1 VKSRII
7 TGETYHCRLRP
18 RRHAFR
24 YRMFWL
30 YLDLDEL
37 VAIDRSVRW
46 FGHNRR
52 SLVSITDSD
61 YAGAERGTIREKV
74 VGRLQREGVSVPIAR
89 VVLVT
94 LPKVCGY
101 VFNPVSFYLCYL
113 PDGAL
118 AALVAEVHNTF
129 GEAHHYVLRPDNRGS
144 DRTGVTLFR
153 AAKVF
158 YVSPFLD
165 VSGEYEVRLSEQEDD
180 FSLTI
185 TLRQGGQPV
194 FSAAL
199 CGRGTDLTGGRL
211 TAALCRLPL
220 SAVAVMARIHWQALQ
235 LYTLKRLPVF
245 ARALPTPGGTIAA
258 SRSNFWCWL
267 RDGFVKR
274 ASRKQHAR
282 GGAPART
289 LSEENR

>member
-1 VKSRII
+1 MKSRII
-7 TGETYHCRLRP
+7 TGETHHCRVRP

-37 VAIDRSVRW
+37 GAIDRSVRW

-52 SLVSITDSD
+52 SLVSIIDSD

-74 VGRLQREGVSVPIAR
+74 VGRLLREGVSEPIAR

-101 VFNPVSFYLCYL
+101 AFNPVSFYLCYL
-113 PDGAL
+113 PDGAM

-129 GEAHHYVLRPDNRGS
+129 GEAHHYVLRPD
-144 DRTGVTLFR
+144 DRDAHRAGVARFR
-153 AAKVF
+153 AAKAF

-165 VSGEYEVRLSEQEDD
+165 VSGEYEVRLSEHADD

-194 FSAAL
+194 FSASMS
-199 CGRGTDLTGGRL
+199 GRTARLTGARL
-211 TAALCRLPL
+211 ATALCRLPL
-220 SAVAVMARIHWQALQ
+220 STAAVMARIHWQAMQ
-235 LYTLKRLPVF
+235 LYMLKRLPVF
-245 ARALPTPGGTIAA
+245 ARARPTPGGALVA
-258 SRSNFWCWL
+258 SRSTIWYWL
-267 RDGFVKR
+267 RDRFVQR
-274 ASRKQHAR
+274 ASRKRHAR
-282 GGAPART
+282 GGAPARAWP
-289 LSEENR
+289 EENC